1 MIGVTA
7 SLLLS
12 KLINKIPIITRIG
25 RYSIAYLGTHALFLR
40 DIRIIVETQMGI
52 HNGIIVDMITFIT
65 TILLSR
71 IQLASANLQHLFVK
85 ALIRS

>member
-65 TILLSR
+65 TILLSS
-71 IQLASANLQHLFVK
+71 ISCWIMLKYPSFE
-85 ALIRS
+85 

>member
-52 HNGIIVDMITFIT
+52 HNGIIVDMIT
-65 TILLSR
+65 LQSR
-71 IQLASANLQHLFVK
+71 
-85 ALIRS
+85 